1 MSAGKKRGHKKS
13 AFWLAH
19 VGNVKRILDDEIV
32 TVEARGITESYA
44 GGIQEAC
51 EEIVKYFEREVES
64 LKVAGESDQRNKVVE
79 AFQDGAA
86 FERKETLKRIEKLL
100 YE

>member
-19 VGNVKRILDDEIV
+19 VGNVKRILQDEIQMLGSDSPYIDGI
-32 TVEARGITESYA
+32 VES
-44 GGIQEAC
+44 C
-51 EEIVKYFEREVES
+51 EEILKYFEEEVES

-79 AFQDGAA
+79 SFQEGAA
-86 FERKETLKRIEKLL
+86 FERRETLKKIEKLL